1 MSYKALSHTLSELEK
16 LMNTARKNEDQIQL
30 DSLFNQTIKRVDSI
44 KKEGNVVAM
53 AGNTAHIHGGFDAP
67 IKHEQSV
74 KPEPVSEAK
83 SYLTNTKAPVKQK
96 PHQWVKNMVIGAGH
110 TYYERL
116 SMFTNPITF
125 ILNNL
130 GKISAGLFYVL
141 LPAML
146 SFCFLYSH
154 PQARINLL
162 SGGFTQLFSMI
173 GLYIAFAFISTL
185 ALLFI
190 RTLSLAIVR
199 MLNNFADKGRNISS
213 GS

>member
-1 MSYKALSHTLSELEK
+1 MSGTPHA
-16 LMNTARKNEDQIQL
+16 Q
-30 DSLFNQTIKRVDSI
+30 
-44 KKEGNVVAM
+44 
-53 AGNTAHIHGGFDAP
+53 GGFDTP
-67 IKHEQSV
+67 VKHEAPV
-74 KPEPVSEAK
+74 KSEPVSDEK
-83 SYLTNTKAPVKQK
+83 SYLTNKKAPVKQK

-116 SMFTNPITF
+116 SMFTNPIAF
-125 ILNNL
+125 ILSNI

-154 PQARINLL
+154 PQARTNLL
-162 SGGFTQLFSMI
+162 TGGFTQLFSMI

-185 ALLFI
+185 ALLLI

-199 MLNNFADKGRNISS
+199 MLNNFADKGRDISS

>member
-1 MSYKALSHTLSELEK
+1 LFYKALSHTLSELEK

-30 DSLFNQTIKRVDSI
+30 DSLFSQTIKRVDSI
-44 KKEGNVVAM
+44 KKEGNVVPM
-53 AGNTAHIHGGFDAP
+53 AGSPYVHGGFDAP
-67 IKHEQSV
+67 VRHEQPV
-74 KPEPVSEAK
+74 KSEPVSESK

-116 SMFTNPITF
+116 SMFTNPIAF

-154 PQARINLL
+154 PQARVNLL

-185 ALLFI
+185 ALLLI

>member
-1 MSYKALSHTLSELEK
+1 
-16 LMNTARKNEDQIQL
+16 MNTARKNEDQIQL
-30 DSLFNQTIKRVDSI
+30 DSLFNQTLKRVDNS
-44 KKEGNVVAM
+44 KKEGNVIAM
-53 AGNTAHIHGGFDAP
+53 SGTPHIQGGFDAP
-67 IKHEQSV
+67 VKHEKPV
-74 KPEPVSEAK
+74 KVEPVSDAK
-83 SYLTNTKAPVKQK
+83 SYLTNKKAPVKQK

-116 SMFTNPITF
+116 SMFTNPIAF
-125 ILNNL
+125 ILSNL

-154 PQARINLL
+154 PQARANLL
-162 SGGFTQLFSMI
+162 TGGFTQLFSMI

-185 ALLFI
+185 GLLFI

-199 MLNNFADKGRNISS
+199 MLNNFADKGRDISS

>member
-1 MSYKALSHTLSELEK
+1 
-16 LMNTARKNEDQIQL
+16 MNTARKSEDQLQL
-30 DSLFNQTIKRVDSI
+30 DGLFNQTLKRVDSS
-44 KKEGNVVAM
+44 KKQGNVISM
-53 AGNTAHIHGGFDAP
+53 SGTAHAQGGFDTP
-67 IKHEQSV
+67 VKHETPV
-74 KPEPVSEAK
+74 KSEPVSDEK
-83 SYLTNTKAPVKQK
+83 SYLTNKKAPVKQK

-116 SMFTNPITF
+116 SMFTNPIAF
-125 ILNNL
+125 ILSNI

-154 PQARINLL
+154 PQARANLL
-162 SGGFTQLFSMI
+162 TGGFTQLFSMI

-185 ALLFI
+185 ALLLI

-199 MLNNFADKGRNISS
+199 MLNNFADKGRDISS

>member
-1 MSYKALSHTLSELEK
+1 
-16 LMNTARKNEDQIQL
+16 MNTARKNEDQIQL
-30 DSLFNQTIKRVDSI
+30 DSLFSQTLKRVDNS
-44 KKEGNVVAM
+44 KKEGNVIAM
-53 AGNTAHIHGGFDAP
+53 SGTPHVQGGFDAP
-67 IKHEQSV
+67 VKHENPV
-74 KPEPVSEAK
+74 KAEPVSDAK
-83 SYLTNTKAPVKQK
+83 SYLTNKKAPVKQK

-116 SMFTNPITF
+116 SMFTNPIAF
-125 ILNNL
+125 ILSNL

-154 PQARINLL
+154 PQARANLL
-162 SGGFTQLFSMI
+162 TGGFTQLFSMI

-185 ALLFI
+185 GLLFI

-199 MLNNFADKGRNISS
+199 MLNNFADKGRDISS